1 MTKTKNLY
9 SQINHTLQWYR
20 EVTYKNTTQHIHD
33 KSITDTQILIHTIFT
48 LQQEELS
55 ISQENI

>member
-1 MTKTKNLY
+1 MSIIIRYISTKTKNLY

-33 KSITDTQILIHTIFT
+33 K
-48 LQQEELS
+48 
-55 ISQENI
+55 